1 MRTSGLA
8 PLLIVVVAPVVDD
21 EDWLWLWLGTG
32 LSSVCPCSDGCHR
45 GEVMMW

>member
-8 PLLIVVVAPVVDD
+8 PLVVVPPVVDD
-21 EDWLWLWLGTG
+21 EAWLWLWLWLGTG
-32 LSSVCPCSDGCHR
+32 LSSVCPCSDGCRR